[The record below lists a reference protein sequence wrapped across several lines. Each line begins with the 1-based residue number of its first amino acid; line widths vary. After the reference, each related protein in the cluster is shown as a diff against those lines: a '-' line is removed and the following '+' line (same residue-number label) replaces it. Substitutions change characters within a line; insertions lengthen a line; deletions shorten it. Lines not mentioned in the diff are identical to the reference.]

1 MNDLIKIENKNDKVM
16 SSRDIADLTNKEH
29 KNVVRD
35 IESMLNQLKLDKLN
49 FEHIY
54 KDTMNREQREYL
66 LNKDLTLT
74 LISGYSIPLRHKIIQ
89 RWQQIES
96 QIKELTQ
103 TEILV
108 IASQRLL
115 EIERQNQQ
123 IEKELNEVKTLAI
136 QANTGFMT
144 IRGYCNIKGIK
155 LSLKEAQEKGKK
167 ASKLAEELEV
177 KTGKAK
183 DEVFGEVNSYPIEV
197 LNEVFE

>member
-1 MNDLIKIENKNDKVM
+1 MKKK
-16 SSRDIADLTNKEH
+16 
-29 KNVVRD
+29 
-35 IESMLNQLKLDKLN
+35 LK
-49 FEHIY
+49 
-54 KDTMNREQREYL
+54 
-66 LNKDLTLT
+66 
-74 LISGYSIPLRHKIIQ
+74 
-89 RWQQIES
+89 S

-136 QANTGFMT
+136 QANSYNSSNTGFMT